1 MLAAMAPKSKPFTE
15 LGGVDAVDDFFR
27 ADVRYRTVS
36 GQVHIYGPR
45 RQYRHRAEADLD
57 QIRAAGAVGNT
68 REHGLEIMAAEARR
82 IQLSAQFAA
91 EARAEMQRR
100 RETEEQEAALSCVSD
115 EEPEDD
121 PWLQDY
127 PSPRAEEVTAT
138 PLSQKTP
145 LTREEADHELKH
157 FRPIRSYPHHLE
169 HILACRADPNK
180 PCVRGDISPLRKV
193 LTFAQENHVER
204 MRELLLEHGANE
216 TEEDRKQWA
225 TCQKAWLY
233 ERIRIRE
240 SRIDPQDY
248 DPCGAAVERNM

>member
-1 MLAAMAPKSKPFTE
+1 
-15 LGGVDAVDDFFR
+15 
-27 ADVRYRTVS
+27 
-36 GQVHIYGPR
+36 
-45 RQYRHRAEADLD
+45 
-57 QIRAAGAVGNT
+57 
-68 REHGLEIMAAEARR
+68 MAAEARR
-82 IQLSAQFAA
+82 IQLSAQFEA

-100 RETEEQEAALSCVSD
+100 RAAEEQEAALSCVSD

-180 PCVRGDISPLRKV
+180 PCVDGDISALRKV

-248 DPCGAAVERNM
+248 EPCGAAVERNM

>member
-1 MLAAMAPKSKPFTE
+1 MAPKCKTIAE
-15 LGGVDAVDDFFR
+15 LGKVQESGGTFR
-27 ADVRYRTVS
+27 AHVRTRDDA
-36 GQVHIYGPR
+36 GLHKEIQGPR
-45 RQYRHRAEADLD
+45 RDSLRCAEADLD

-82 IQLSAQFAA
+82 IQLSAQFQA

-100 RETEEQEAALSCVSD
+100 RATEEHEAALSCVSD

-180 PCVRGDISPLRKV
+180 PPVAGDISPLRKV
-193 LTFAQENHVER
+193 LTFAQENHVEK

-240 SRIDPQDY
+240 SRIDPRDY

>member
-1 MLAAMAPKSKPFTE
+1 MAPKVKPLVE
-15 LGGVDAVDDFFR
+15 LGNVEGADGVFR
-27 ADVRYRTVS
+27 ADVQYRVTS
-36 GQVHIYGPR
+36 GSNVHIYGPKR
-45 RQYRHRAEADLD
+45 GVRHRTETDLD

-82 IQLSAQFAA
+82 MQLSAQFEA

-100 RETEEQEAALSCVSD
+100 RATEDQETALSGVSD

-193 LTFAQENHVER
+193 LTFAQENHVEK

-225 TCQKAWLY
+225 TCQKA
-233 ERIRIRE
+233 
-240 SRIDPQDY
+240 
-248 DPCGAAVERNM
+248 